1 MGFGMRLKSV
11 LMEIDMKVSA
21 LSKITGIPASTLYS
35 IINKDIDNVGLERVA
50 KIEKAVKAK
59 PGNLIYKMLHDDQMD
74 IEDYKIEANSYTIG
88 GEDKEFWLINSFNQL
103 NHSGQEKAIEQVELL
118 AKIPEYRKDSE

>member
-11 LMEIDMKVSA
+11 LIEIDMKVST

-35 IINKDIDNVGLERVA
+35 IINKDIDNVGLDRVA
-50 KIEKAVKAK
+50 KIEKAVRAK
-59 PGNLIYKMLHDDQMD
+59 PGNLIYKMLHDDQVN
-74 IEDYKIEANSYTIG
+74 IEDYKNETGNRTIG

-103 NHSGQEKAIEQVELL
+103 NDSGQEKAIEQVELL
-118 AKIPEYRKDSE
+118 TKIPEYRKDE